1 MSKHESLMKLPNVVG
16 AGKGWKT
23 VGGEITDEKATV
35 VLVRDKVPALM
46 LAQGDE
52 IPAFDFFNHMP
63 TDVRA
68 VGELRALRKTRRRPA
83 QPGISI
89 GHVEVTAGTFGAV
102 VRNSIG
108 TRLILSN
115 NHVLANSNDAAV
127 GDIILQPGVA
137 DGGTYPADTIAT
149 LHSFEPINFGG
160 SGGGSSVLADL
171 LATVGN
177 AILAA
182 LRNACRLKTDCPGG
196 SPGINLVDAALGLPL
211 ENGDILDE
219 ILDIGIVRG
228 TIGAVLGMP
237 VLKSGRTTGLTK
249 GTVELIDATVR
260 VSYGPGRE
268 ATFEKQIITS
278 AMSQGG
284 DSGSLLVARESLEA
298 VGLLFAG
305 SEQITIHNR
314 ISDVLAALKVSI

>member
-16 AGKGWKT
+16 AGKGWKR

-102 VRNSIG
+102 VRNGIG

-115 NHVLANSNDAAV
+115 NHVLANSNDAAI
-127 GDIILQPGVA
+127 GDLILQPGVA
-137 DGGTYPADTIAT
+137 DGGSGFEVFKKPSNSRPA
-149 LHSFEPINFGG
+149 
-160 SGGGSSVLADL
+160 SVPSN
-171 LATVGN
+171 N
-177 AILAA
+177 A
-182 LRNACRLKTDCPGG
+182 
-196 SPGINLVDAALGLPL
+196 
-211 ENGDILDE
+211 
-219 ILDIGIVRG
+219 
-228 TIGAVLGMP
+228 
-237 VLKSGRTTGLTK
+237 
-249 GTVELIDATVR
+249 
-260 VSYGPGRE
+260 
-268 ATFEKQIITS
+268 
-278 AMSQGG
+278 
-284 DSGSLLVARESLEA
+284 
-298 VGLLFAG
+298 
-305 SEQITIHNR
+305 
-314 ISDVLAALKVSI
+314 